1 MRTGNGWAGSVQKK
15 RRAHET
21 HLGYK
26 LRAACTIW
34 ILMLSSSSSSC
45 RTIGIRWTSPGRSP
59 IVSQHLPR
67 GPSSMMLRKLL
78 DRYIFTELLSPFSLS
93 LGTLCFIMLTR
104 ELLRLVELL
113 VSKGVGIWAVLKVFA
128 HLLPSFLVLTLPIA
142 GIIASITAFGRL
154 SLDKE
159 LVAMR
164 AAGLSLLRLA
174 RPVMLFSLLVFAL
187 TMWLAQWGQ
196 PWSSVNLKKVA
207 LNLLRDQLVL
217 ALERGSFAE
226 PIPKMTIYVSEK
238 GDETS
243 GGIFISDERNPED
256 PRIIVAH
263 GYHVLI
269 DSSTDQVALR
279 LRDGVIHS
287 RPDELDQYQ
296 LASFSSYD
304 LKLSLAQ
311 SGYTATEE
319 RPSYQQLI
327 DRLNESPRDPW
338 ALRRLTE
345 YYKDMAFPTASL
357 ILCMLGVPVGIVS
370 KRSGRIGG
378 FAVGVFV
385 VVAYYVMNVA
395 CEFLVT
401 AAVIP
406 PFAGAWLPNSI
417 FLIITLL
424 WFSRMSKQ

>member
-1 MRTGNGWAGSVQKK
+1 
-15 RRAHET
+15 
-21 HLGYK
+21 
-26 LRAACTIW
+26 
-34 ILMLSSSSSSC
+34 
-45 RTIGIRWTSPGRSP
+45 
-59 IVSQHLPR
+59 
-67 GPSSMMLRKLL
+67 MMLRKLL

-93 LGTLCFIMLTR
+93 LGVLCFVMLTR

-113 VSKGVGIWAVLKVFA
+113 VSKGVGVWAVLKVFA

-187 TMWLAQWGQ
+187 TLWLAQWGQ

-207 LNLLRDQLVL
+207 LNLLREQLVL
-217 ALERGSFAE
+217 ALDRGSFTE

-238 GDETS
+238 GDEPS
-243 GGIFISDERNPED
+243 GSIFISDERNPQD
-256 PRIIVAH
+256 PRIIIAH
-263 GYHVLI
+263 AYHVLI
-269 DSSTDQVALR
+269 DTSTDQVALR

-287 RPDELDQYQ
+287 RPDEIDQYQ

-304 LKLSLAQ
+304 LKLSLNQ
-311 SGYTATEE
+311 SGYAATEE
-319 RPSYQQLI
+319 RPSYEQLVE
-327 DRLNESPRDPW
+327 RLNQSQWRDPA
-338 ALRRLTE
+338 ALRRMIE

-378 FAVGVFV
+378 FAVGVGV
-385 VVAYYVMNVA
+385 IVAYYVMNVA

-401 AAVIP
+401 ATIIP
-406 PFAGAWLPNSI
+406 PFAGAWGPNII
-417 FLIITLL
+417 FCIITLL
-424 WFSRMSKQ
+424 WFVRMSKQ

>member
-1 MRTGNGWAGSVQKK
+1 
-15 RRAHET
+15 
-21 HLGYK
+21 
-26 LRAACTIW
+26 
-34 ILMLSSSSSSC
+34 
-45 RTIGIRWTSPGRSP
+45 
-59 IVSQHLPR
+59 
-67 GPSSMMLRKLL
+67 MMLRKLL

-113 VSKGVGIWAVLKVFA
+113 VSKGVGLWAVLKVFA

-174 RPVMLFSLLVFAL
+174 RPVMLFALLVFGL
-187 TMWLAQWGQ
+187 TTWLAQWGQ
-196 PWSSVNLKKVA
+196 PWSSINLKKVA

-226 PIPKMTIYVSEK
+226 PIPKMMIYVSEK

-296 LASFSSYD
+296 LASFSNYD

-319 RPSYQQLI
+319 RPSYEQLI
-327 DRLNESPRDPW
+327 DRLNQAPRDPS

-385 VVAYYVMNVA
+385 VVAYYVMNVT

>member
-1 MRTGNGWAGSVQKK
+1 
-15 RRAHET
+15 
-21 HLGYK
+21 
-26 LRAACTIW
+26 
-34 ILMLSSSSSSC
+34 
-45 RTIGIRWTSPGRSP
+45 
-59 IVSQHLPR
+59 
-67 GPSSMMLRKLL
+67 MMLRKLL

-113 VSKGVGIWAVLKVFA
+113 VSKGVGLWAVLKVFA

-174 RPVMLFSLLVFAL
+174 RPVMLFALLVFGL
-187 TMWLAQWGQ
+187 TTWLAQWGQ
-196 PWSSVNLKKVA
+196 PWSSINLKKVA

-243 GGIFISDERNPED
+243 GGIFISDERNAED

-279 LRDGVIHS
+279 LHDGVIHS

-296 LASFSSYD
+296 LASFSNYD

-311 SGYTATEE
+311 SGYAATEE
-319 RPSYQQLI
+319 RPSYKQLI
-327 DRLNESPRDPW
+327 DRLNQSPRDPW

-385 VVAYYVMNVA
+385 VVAYYVMNMA

>member
-1 MRTGNGWAGSVQKK
+1 
-15 RRAHET
+15 
-21 HLGYK
+21 
-26 LRAACTIW
+26 
-34 ILMLSSSSSSC
+34 
-45 RTIGIRWTSPGRSP
+45 
-59 IVSQHLPR
+59 
-67 GPSSMMLRKLL
+67 MMLRKLL

-113 VSKGVGIWAVLKVFA
+113 VSKGVGLWAVLKVFA

-174 RPVMLFSLLVFAL
+174 RPVMLFALLVFVL
-187 TMWLAQWGQ
+187 TTWLAQWGQ
-196 PWSSVNLKKVA
+196 PWSSINLKKVA

-238 GDETS
+238 GDEAS
-243 GGIFISDERNPED
+243 GGIFISDERNAED

-269 DSSTDQVALR
+269 DNSTDQVALR

-287 RPDELDQYQ
+287 RPDEFDQYQ
-296 LASFSSYD
+296 LASFSNYD

-311 SGYTATEE
+311 SGYAANEE
-319 RPSYQQLI
+319 RPSYEQLI
-327 DRLNESPRDPW
+327 DRLKQSPRDPW

-385 VVAYYVMNVA
+385 IVAYYVMNMA

-406 PFAGAWLPNSI
+406 PFAGAWLPNSV